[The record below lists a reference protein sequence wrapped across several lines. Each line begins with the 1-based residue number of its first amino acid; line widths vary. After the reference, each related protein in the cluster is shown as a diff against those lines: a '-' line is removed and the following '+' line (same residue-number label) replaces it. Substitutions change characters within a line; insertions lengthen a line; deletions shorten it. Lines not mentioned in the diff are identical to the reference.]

1 MRKTAVLPEDHTT
14 AWTDI
19 NATVRPMRDLLRQLP
34 RLHTDGQG
42 NVDYANSDRAIVAA
56 AGQHA
61 ASIASALHMGIG
73 AIGHLLA
80 TSAPQIEDGSV
91 DSDAI
96 EALGWLIAEL
106 GDLGAEL
113 AVMAIQCRRRTG
125 RTSRT

>member
-1 MRKTAVLPEDHTT
+1 MQKTAFLP
-14 AWTDI
+14 DI
-19 NATVRPMRDLLRQLP
+19 SASARPMRDLLRQLP
-34 RLHTDGQG
+34 RLQTDGQG
-42 NVDYANSDRAIVAA
+42 NVDYAKSDHAIVAA
-56 AGQHA
+56 TGQNA
-61 ASIASALHMGIG
+61 ESIARALHMGMG

-96 EALGWLIAEL
+96 EALGWLMAEL

-125 RTSRT
+125 SKPRT

>member
-14 AWTDI
+14 TWTDI
-19 NATVRPMRDLLRQLP
+19 NAADRPMRDLLRQLP
-34 RLHTDGQG
+34 CLQTDGQG

-56 AGQHA
+56 TGQN
-61 ASIASALHMGIG
+61 ASCMASALHMGIG

-91 DSDAI
+91 DSDAV

-113 AVMAIQCRRRTG
+113 AVMAIQCRRHMGNAPKT
-125 RTSRT
+125 

>member
-1 MRKTAVLPEDHTT
+1 
-14 AWTDI
+14 
-19 NATVRPMRDLLRQLP
+19 MRDLLRQLP
-34 RLHTDGQG
+34 RLQTDGQG
-42 NVDYANSDRAIVAA
+42 NADYAKSDHAIVAA
-56 AGQHA
+56 AGQNA
-61 ASIASALHMGIG
+61 ESIARALHMGMG

-125 RTSRT
+125 GKPRT

>member
-1 MRKTAVLPEDHTT
+1 
-14 AWTDI
+14 
-19 NATVRPMRDLLRQLP
+19 MRDLLRQLP
-34 RLHTDGQG
+34 RLHADGQG
-42 NVDYANSDRAIVAA
+42 NVDYINSDRATVEA
-56 AGQHA
+56 AGQNA
-61 ASIASALHMGIG
+61 ESIASALHMGIG

-113 AVMAIQCRRRTG
+113 AVMAIQCRRTG
-125 RTSRT
+125 GTSGT

>member
-1 MRKTAVLPEDHTT
+1 MRKTTILPEGHTT
-14 AWTDI
+14 GRTNI
-19 NATVRPMRDLLRQLP
+19 NATARPMRDLFRQLP

-42 NVDYANSDRAIVAA
+42 HVDYAKSDRAIVAA
-56 AGQHA
+56 TGQNA
-61 ASIASALHMGIG
+61 ACIASALHMGVG

-80 TSAPQIEDGSV
+80 LSAPQIEDGSV

-113 AVMAIQCRRRTG
+113 AVMAIRCRVRDRAP
-125 RTSRT
+125 

>member
-14 AWTDI
+14 ACTDI

-42 NVDYANSDRAIVAA
+42 NIDYANSDQAIVAA
-56 AGQHA
+56 AGQNA
-61 ASIASALHMGIG
+61 ACMASALHKGMS

-125 RTSRT
+125 RTSIT

>member
-1 MRKTAVLPEDHTT
+1 MAIIKKRSTQISEGAGLCHH
-14 AWTDI
+14 
-19 NATVRPMRDLLRQLP
+19 PMRDLLRQLP
-34 RLHTDGQG
+34 RLHADGQG
-42 NVDYANSDRAIVAA
+42 NVDYINSDRATVEA
-56 AGQHA
+56 AGQNA
-61 ASIASALHMGIG
+61 ESIASALHMGIG

-113 AVMAIQCRRRTG
+113 AVMAIQCRRTG
-125 RTSRT
+125 GTSGT

>member
-1 MRKTAVLPEDHTT
+1 MRKKASLPEDHTT

-19 NATVRPMRDLLRQLP
+19 NATARPMRDLLRQLP

-56 AGQHA
+56 TGRN
-61 ASIASALHMGIG
+61 ASCIASALHMGIG

-80 TSAPQIEDGSV
+80 TSAPKIEDGSV

-96 EALGWLIAEL
+96 EALGWLMAEL

-113 AVMAIQCRRRTG
+113 AVMAIQCRRHTG
-125 RTSRT
+125 SASRT